1 MTTLSTDLSF
11 STIDLDTL
19 ANVNGGNNA
28 SYLARQQQQLNN
40 FCDGVGM
47 TAAKVKTGV
56 KVNETIYG
64 PSGQGVEA
72 ISEAMGGVFA
82 KHGLPL
88 AARGPVASCKGS
100 LRGE

>member
-1 MTTLSTDLSF
+1 MTKLSTDAL

-19 ANVNGGNNA
+19 SRVNGGDNT
-28 SYLARQQQQLNN
+28 SYLAQQQAKLNAY
-40 FCDGVGM
+40 CDGVGM
-47 TAAKVKTGV
+47 TAAKVKTGL

-64 PSGQGVEA
+64 PKGQGVEA

-88 AARGPVASCKGS
+88 AARTPVAACKNS